1 MTRSDP
7 DSANGTVWRTVLLTL
22 GGVAV
27 IAGATAWLRAAVDWW
42 WPAFD
47 AALGGRLA
55 QRFVWLLAVAL
66 VAPLLGL
73 LDWKLGWS
81 RWHLGAVVLAGLLIG
96 YVAGGLLRADSHTAP
111 TSWREHAYRVHLL
124 GVVQPH
130 MRSHEIRGGLMAI
143 SIPVVDAD
151 RAAAAT
157 MKLRQAIVEGDDLSF
172 LHRII
177 TVGGPDTE
185 LVDAA
190 LRKAVRWLPQ
200 SRRGNIEI
208 YVVTPSPIAEGTA
221 KRLEGKGLKIR
232 YVEHQFPD
240 RLAEENV
247 RAPAGR
253 PRRR

>member
-1 MTRSDP
+1 MSRSDP
-7 DSANGTVWRTVLLTL
+7 DSANGTLWPTVLWTL

-27 IAGATAWLRAAVDWW
+27 IAGVTAWLRATVDGW

-47 AALGGRLA
+47 AALAGRLA
-55 QRFVWLLAVAL
+55 QRFVWLLIVAL
-66 VAPLLGL
+66 VAPLVGL

-96 YVAGGLLRADSHTAP
+96 YVAGGLLRADSQTPP

-124 GVVQPH
+124 SVVQPH
-130 MRSHEIRGGLMAI
+130 MRADEIRGGLMAI

-157 MKLRQAIVEGDDLSF
+157 MKLRQAIIEADDLSF
-172 LHRII
+172 LHRFI

-185 LVDAA
+185 LVDAV

-200 SRRGNIEI
+200 CRRGNIEI
-208 YVVTPSPIAEGTA
+208 FVVTPSPIPESTV

-232 YVEHQFPD
+232 HIKHQFPD
-240 RLAEENV
+240 PLPEEQT
-247 RAPAGR
+247 RAPSG
-253 PRRR
+253 RRR